1 MNCKTSSKA
10 LPKIMAQKITI
21 DKYRNLLIEEIT
33 LLERVLE
40 KLRLSK
46 KNNPQDQK
54 KENQFNNFRNVL
66 EDKKWEA
73 KWLLENFPNQW
84 GKNLTELMEELE
96 LKSSEEI
103 KRKIKIVKNL
113 IFMHTED
120 EFLLVDQEKREVILK
135 GLDKFLQVDTKCE
148 N

>member
-1 MNCKTSSKA
+1 
-10 LPKIMAQKITI
+10 MAQKITI

-33 LLERVLE
+33 LLEQVLE

-96 LKSSEEI
+96 LKSSEEL

-120 EFLLVDQEKREVILK
+120 EFLLVDQKKREVIMK
-135 GLDKFLQVDTKCE
+135 GLDKFLQMEATSE

>member
-1 MNCKTSSKA
+1 
-10 LPKIMAQKITI
+10 MAQKITI

-33 LLERVLE
+33 LLEQVLE

-96 LKSSEEI
+96 LKSSEEL
-103 KRKIKIVKNL
+103 KRKTKIVKNL
-113 IFMHTED
+113 IFMHQED
-120 EFLLVDQEKREVILK
+120 ECLLVDLRKRELIMK
-135 GLDKFLQVDTKCE
+135 GLDKFLQMETTSE

>member
-1 MNCKTSSKA
+1 
-10 LPKIMAQKITI
+10 MAQKITI

-96 LKSSEEI
+96 LKSSEEL

>member
-1 MNCKTSSKA
+1 M
-10 LPKIMAQKITI
+10 
-21 DKYRNLLIEEIT
+21 
-33 LLERVLE
+33 
-40 KLRLSK
+40 
-46 KNNPQDQK
+46 
-54 KENQFNNFRNVL
+54 
-66 EDKKWEA
+66 
-73 KWLLENFPNQW
+73 

-96 LKSSEEI
+96 LESSDEL

-135 GLDKFLQVDTKCE
+135 GLDKFLQVDTTSE

>member
-1 MNCKTSSKA
+1 
-10 LPKIMAQKITI
+10 MAQKITI

-84 GKNLTELMEELE
+84 GKNLTELMEEL
-96 LKSSEEI
+96 
-103 KRKIKIVKNL
+103 
-113 IFMHTED
+113 
-120 EFLLVDQEKREVILK
+120 
-135 GLDKFLQVDTKCE
+135 
-148 N
+148 

>member
-1 MNCKTSSKA
+1 
-10 LPKIMAQKITI
+10 MAQKITI

-33 LLERVLE
+33 LLEQVLE

-96 LKSSEEI
+96 LKSSEEL

-120 EFLLVDQEKREVILK
+120 EFLLVDQKKREVIMK
-135 GLDKFLQVDTKCE
+135 GLDKFLQMETTSE

>member
-1 MNCKTSSKA
+1 
-10 LPKIMAQKITI
+10 MAQKITI

-33 LLERVLE
+33 LLEQVLE

-46 KNNPQDQK
+46 KNNPQEQK
-54 KENQFNNFRNVL
+54 KENQFNNYRNVL

-96 LKSSEEI
+96 LKSSEEL
-103 KRKIKIVKNL
+103 KRKTKIVKNL
-113 IFMHTED
+113 IFMHQED
-120 EFLLVDQEKREVILK
+120 ECLLVDLRKRELIMK
-135 GLDKFLQVDTKCE
+135 GLDKFLQMMPTSE

>member
-33 LLERVLE
+33 LLEQVLE

-96 LKSSEEI
+96 LKSSEEL